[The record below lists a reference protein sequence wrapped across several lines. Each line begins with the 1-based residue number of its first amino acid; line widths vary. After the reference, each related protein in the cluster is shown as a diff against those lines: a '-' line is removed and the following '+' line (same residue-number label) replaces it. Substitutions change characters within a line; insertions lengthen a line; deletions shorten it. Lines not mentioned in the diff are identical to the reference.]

1 MSGYV
6 KLIRYCDDFVIL
18 AETMEDTRVIMS
30 ALKKRL
36 LKSDLELS
44 NEKTKVIELKR
55 DNDFKGC

>member
-6 KLIRYCDDFVIL
+6 KLIRYCDDFHIL